1 MKKRMMS
8 AILAGTMCL
17 GLAAC
22 GSSASTTTTTAAA
35 ADATEAAAADTAD
48 TTAAAAEGSTGN
60 SGVED
65 GVLSI
70 AMECAYAPYNWAQPD
85 DSNDAV
91 PIADSDQYANGYD
104 IMIAKKI
111 CEANGWELEV
121 HQLDWDSLIPAVQSG
136 TVDAVIAGQSMTAER
151 AEQVDFAGPYLYA
164 SIVCLTK
171 KDSKFASAKGI
182 SDLTGGR
189 CTSQMGTIWYDTCLP
204 QIQDADIQ
212 TAAESAPA
220 MLMSLETG
228 AVDFVCTD
236 MPTAQGAVSAYPDM
250 VILDFTDSDDNFEV
264 SDEDVNIGIS
274 VRKGNTELKDKI
286 NDVVG
291 SMTKDDFNS
300 IMADAIK
307 IQPISQG

>member
-171 KDSKFASAKGI
+171 KDSKFASAQGI

-189 CTSQMGTIWYDTCLP
+189 CTSQMGTIWYDTCLQSP
-204 QIQDADIQ
+204 VHR
-212 TAAESAPA
+212 TA
-220 MLMSLETG
+220 
-228 AVDFVCTD
+228 
-236 MPTAQGAVSAYPDM
+236 
-250 VILDFTDSDDNFEV
+250 
-264 SDEDVNIGIS
+264 
-274 VRKGNTELKDKI
+274 VRKQRGASPSRPHSPVRGFSEMLPERTDGGLPEY
-286 NDVVG
+286 
-291 SMTKDDFNS
+291 
-300 IMADAIK
+300 
-307 IQPISQG
+307 QH

>member
-8 AILAGTMCL
+8 AVLAGGMCL
-17 GLAAC
+17 SMAAC
-22 GSSASTTTTTAAA
+22 GSSASTSTTTAAA
-35 ADATEAAAADTAD
+35 ADAQTE
-48 TTAAAAEGSTGN
+48 TTAAAEEASAESGN

-111 CEANGWELEV
+111 CEANGWQLEV

-171 KDSKFASAKGI
+171 KDSKFAEAKGI
-182 SDLTGGR
+182 SDLTGGS

-204 QIQDADIQ
+204 QIQDAKIQ

-250 VILDFTDSDDNFEV
+250 MILDFSDSDDNFQV
-264 SDEDVNIGIS
+264 SDEDINIGIS

-307 IQPISQG
+307 IQPISEG

>member
-1 MKKRMMS
+1 MKKKMIS
-8 AILAGTMCL
+8 VVLAGGMCL

-22 GSSASTTTTTAAA
+22 GSSGSTNSTTAAANAETAAADETAAA
-35 ADATEAAAADTAD
+35 ADS
-48 TTAAAAEGSTGN
+48 STK

-70 AMECAYAPYNWAQPD
+70 ALECAYAPYNWSQPD
-85 DSNDAV
+85 DSNGAV
-91 PIADSDQYANGYD
+91 PIADSDQFANGYD
-104 IMIAKKI
+104 IMMAKKI

-164 SIVCLTK
+164 SIVCVTK
-171 KDSKFASAKGI
+171 KDSAFAAAKGI
-182 SDLTGGR
+182 ADLAGGS

-204 QIQDADIQ
+204 QIQDAKIQ

-250 VILDFTDSDDNFEV
+250 MILDFSDSDDNFEV
-264 SDEDVNIGIS
+264 SDEDINIGIS
-274 VRKGNTELKDKI
+274 VQKGNTTLKDKI
-286 NDVVG
+286 NEVVG
-291 SMTKDDFNS
+291 SMTKDDFNDM
-300 IMADAIK
+300 MADAIA